1 MERNVEVGV
10 LKKLGKGMR
19 VSFWKDKWC
28 GAAPLCDSFP
38 ALFAI
43 ATFKEALVEDVW
55 IASENV
61 KDRVRWGESK
71 DGTFSVMALY
81 KALESDSTGC
91 FPMKIIW
98 NSSMQPK
105 RIGCFL
111 PWLGKPSWGGK
122 GLLWGPD
129 EGGVVF
135 CNVLKTGPDRPVQH
149 VQSSTSRI
157 SGPVCSIRLFR
168 YWTGIEL
175 PKPAVGPVTLWNR
188 MVLNEPNSSS

>member
-71 DGTFSVMALY
+71 DGTFSVKALY

-105 RIGCFL
+105 CIGCFL

-122 GLLWGPD
+122 GLLWVGSD

-135 CNVLKTGPDRPVQH
+135 CNVLKPDRTGQSNMFNHRPVAFP
-149 VQSSTSRI
+149 VRFALLDCLGI
-157 SGPVCSIRLFR
+157 GPVS
-168 YWTGIEL
+168 T
-175 PKPAVGPVTLWNR
+175 A
-188 MVLNEPNSSS
+188 